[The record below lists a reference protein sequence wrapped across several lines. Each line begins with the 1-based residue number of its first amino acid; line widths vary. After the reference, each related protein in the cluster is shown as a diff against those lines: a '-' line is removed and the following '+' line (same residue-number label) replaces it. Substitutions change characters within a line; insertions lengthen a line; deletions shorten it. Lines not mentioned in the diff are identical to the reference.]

1 MSDWRFTC
9 PKGWEVIKQWGDG
22 FAVRQISGGLRVI
35 VDCETKEDGREWL
48 HVSASREKWNPTHE
62 DMALVKRDFI
72 GEDRYA
78 YSVWAPS
85 HNHVNIHPY
94 CLHLWALMDSPDGK
108 VLPEFSAIVDGFG
121 RSI

>member
-9 PKGWEVIKQWGDG
+9 PAGWQIIQRWGDG
-22 FAVRQISGGLRVI
+22 WAVQQKGGGLRVI

-48 HVSASREKWNPTHE
+48 HVSCSRAKWTPTHD
-62 DMALVKRDFI
+62 DMVLVKNDFI
-72 GEDRYA
+72 GPDRYA

-85 HNHVNIHPY
+85 ENHVNIHAH
-94 CLHLWALMDSPDGK
+94 CLHLWAMMDSPDGK
-108 VLPEFSAIVDGFG
+108 VLPEFSAIVEGVG